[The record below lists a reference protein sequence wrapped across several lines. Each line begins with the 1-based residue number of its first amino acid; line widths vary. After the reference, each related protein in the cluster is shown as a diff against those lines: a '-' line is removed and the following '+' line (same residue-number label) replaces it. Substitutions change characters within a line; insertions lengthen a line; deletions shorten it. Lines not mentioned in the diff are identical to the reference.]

1 MQKVQKGTHPDP
13 LRLGSGQASTP
24 TPFDWA
30 QDRLRQAQ
38 GLRSARPGI
47 LSVAQA
53 KSKEAAGWVLLF
65 FRCRRAAAT
74 AIGAAVVTLMSVG
87 GFALTSDHIHLV
99 HQRDTLKAATDA
111 ASFATTR
118 HWQQALRHLTDDD
131 QIKAALLPMARR
143 YILANIPENRRGQA
157 ESTLQVQLTLHHG
170 TSMVDVNAAA
180 DLSDGLFFS
189 GWMFNDDTPEIPTTM
204 RVETRTERIESESGV
219 IEVAL
224 ALDVTGSM
232 TRTISGRSSRSSGED
247 SRMTIVKRA
256 AQDLIDILTA
266 TGSSVAIG
274 VVPWDFRVRLDAT
287 TRTRWEDNS
296 YAQYPTQRYYQNPYK
311 ASTQGEWQTLPATRP
326 EAWNGCLDQ
335 RAISGDNPPGLSA
348 ALPATTPFYMAFYT
362 PMLSLYN
369 NRPSNNRSDH
379 RVVAYECHGDDPHD
393 TSQQETCYSD
403 AAYWSNRSPQ
413 FECRTV
419 STSSYYTPAIMP
431 LTTDIATVKSKIQGL
446 QAKGKATNSTLG
458 VAWGHR
464 LLASSWRT
472 VWGDDATHPV
482 DQAEGVQKALVLL
495 TDGEDNYPDTPGN
508 VGAGSFSQGRK
519 VIAARLNQACTAT
532 KNAGIKV
539 FTIAAMQE
547 SRVGELG
554 DALTACSS
562 QADDPNGNYVFIN
575 NATSEDLEGA
585 FRQIARQLVRFR
597 RIY

>member
-1 MQKVQKGTHPDP
+1 
-13 LRLGSGQASTP
+13 
-24 TPFDWA
+24 
-30 QDRLRQAQ
+30 
-38 GLRSARPGI
+38 
-47 LSVAQA
+47 
-53 KSKEAAGWVLLF
+53 
-65 FRCRRAAAT
+65 
-74 AIGAAVVTLMSVG
+74 
-87 GFALTSDHIHLV
+87 
-99 HQRDTLKAATDA
+99 
-111 ASFATTR
+111 
-118 HWQQALRHLTDDD
+118 
-131 QIKAALLPMARR
+131 
-143 YILANIPENRRGQA
+143 
-157 ESTLQVQLTLHHG
+157 
-170 TSMVDVNAAA
+170 MVDVSASA
-180 DLSDGLFFS
+180 DLSDGLLFS

-204 RVETRTERIESESGV
+204 RVETRTERLESESGV

-224 ALDVTGSM
+224 AIDSTGSM
-232 TRTISGRSSRSSGED
+232 TGTISGRSSRSSGED

-287 TRTRWEDNS
+287 MRTRWEDNS

-348 ALPATTPFYMAFYT
+348 ALPTTTPFYMAFYT

-393 TSQQETCYSD
+393 TSQQEICYSD
-403 AAYWSNRSPQ
+403 ATYWSNRRPQ

-419 STSSYYTPAIMP
+419 STSSYYTSAIMP

-446 QAKGKATNSTLG
+446 QAKGRATNSTLG

-464 LLASSWRT
+464 LLASSWRP

-495 TDGEDNYPDTPGN
+495 TDGEDNYPDTAGN
-508 VGAGSFSQGRK
+508 VGADSFSEGQK
-519 VIAARLNQACTAT
+519 VIADRRNQACTAA

-554 DALTACSS
+554 DALKKCSS

-575 NATSEDLEGA
+575 NATSEDLEDA